1 MKKKN
6 QNQNL
11 KPDVVIKNYWNDNE
25 RFADLYNAVLF
36 RGKQVIRAEEL
47 KEVDTDESYVFEH
60 KEYAESMKASRD
72 NIKVAEKICADHGI
86 QLALLGMEGQ
96 EHIHYAMPMR
106 TMGYDYG
113 VYKKQYESNAQKYK
127 AEEKK
132 DKEEKKKNWE
142 ESKRERNREEN
153 KKETVQ
159 EKLTKDEFLSKM
171 KKTDKFVPVITVVI
185 YYGETPWDGAKSLH
199 EMLNI
204 PKELTP
210 YVNDYKL
217 LLVEA
222 RENNLFLHNT
232 DNRDLFQLFQI
243 LLDKSMTVKEAKE
256 KAIRYSTEHKT
267 DKSVIQAVAGATKV
281 KINYNLLEKGDGVM
295 CTVFEEIANEG
306 RAEGITLGKA
316 EGIIKMSKKYKA
328 SDEDIIKDLMSELSV
343 SEEKAEEYLAKYNKG
358 SLLQLI

>member
-1 MKKKN
+1 
-6 QNQNL
+6 
-11 KPDVVIKNYWNDNE
+11 
-25 RFADLYNAVLF
+25 
-36 RGKQVIRAEEL
+36 
-47 KEVDTDESYVFEH
+47 
-60 KEYAESMKASRD
+60 
-72 NIKVAEKICADHGI
+72 
-86 QLALLGMEGQ
+86 
-96 EHIHYAMPMR
+96 
-106 TMGYDYG
+106 
-113 VYKKQYESNAQKYK
+113 
-127 AEEKK
+127 
-132 DKEEKKKNWE
+132 
-142 ESKRERNREEN
+142 
-153 KKETVQ
+153 
-159 EKLTKDEFLSKM
+159 M

-217 LLVEA
+217 LFVEA
-222 RENNLFLHNT
+222 RENNLLLHNT

-281 KINYNLLEKGDGVM
+281 KINYHLLEKGEDAM
-295 CTVFEEIANEG
+295 CTLFEKIENEG
-306 RAEGITLGKA
+306 ITKGITKGITLGRA
-316 EGIIKMSKKYKA
+316 EEIIKMSKKYKA

-343 SEEKAEEYLAKYNKG
+343 SEEEAEEYLVKYNKG